1 MNEYDQEEDSDDLSH
16 MMGMSGNNKGLDADR
31 MEKALQEMDREPDH
45 ISNNA
50 FNPLR
55 VRR

>member
-1 MNEYDQEEDSDDLSH
+1 MSH
-16 MMGMSGNNKGLDADR
+16 MMGMSGTNKGLDADR
-31 MEKALQEMDREPDH
+31 MEMVMQEIDREPDH
-45 ISNNA
+45 ISGNNG

>member
-1 MNEYDQEEDSDDLSH
+1 
-16 MMGMSGNNKGLDADR
+16 MGMSGNTKGLDADR
-31 MEKALQEMDREPDH
+31 MEKAMREMDREPDH
-45 ISNNA
+45 ISSGNNG